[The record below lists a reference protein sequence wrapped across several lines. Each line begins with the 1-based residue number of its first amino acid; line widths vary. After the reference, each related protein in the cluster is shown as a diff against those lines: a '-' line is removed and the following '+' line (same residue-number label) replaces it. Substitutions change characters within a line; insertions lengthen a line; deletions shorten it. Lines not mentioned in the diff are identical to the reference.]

1 MEFIAFFLI
10 NVIKIVKY
18 AILIR
23 ILMSWVSPG
32 RAGRFNQV
40 LYEITEP
47 ILRVFRNILPKTG
60 MIDLSPLIAFFVL
73 DFVQIG
79 VIKLFAGL

>member
-23 ILMSWVSPG
+23 ILMSWVKSG
-32 RAGRFNQV
+32 KSSKFSQI

-47 ILRVFRNILPKTG
+47 VLRVFRNILPKTG
-60 MIDLSPLIAFFVL
+60 MIDLSPILAFFAL

-79 VIKLFAGL
+79 IAQIFASL